1 MTSKDIHSSG
11 SISYFHFHES
21 IPWKLTTRFIVP
33 LVLEFQVLSHSPH
46 VFLVKDF
53 CHIYILFLMLTQ
65 RLWKKGDGQKI
76 QFVTNVIE
84 FWHENTLL
92 LLQPRT
98 PIKIN
103 FFKNSFF
110 TEIHQWLLLHFLKVI
125 KQLFRKVWTSTD

>member
-1 MTSKDIHSSG
+1 MTSKDTHSSG

-92 LLQPRT
+92 LLQPRA
-98 PIKIN
+98 PMKIN
-103 FFKNSFF
+103 FFKDSFF

>member
-1 MTSKDIHSSG
+1 MTSKDTHSSG
-11 SISYFHFHES
+11 SISYVHFHES

-33 LVLEFQVLSHSPH
+33 LVLDVQVLSHSPH

-92 LLQPRT
+92 LLQPRA
-98 PIKIN
+98 PMKIN
-103 FFKNSFF
+103 FFKDSFF